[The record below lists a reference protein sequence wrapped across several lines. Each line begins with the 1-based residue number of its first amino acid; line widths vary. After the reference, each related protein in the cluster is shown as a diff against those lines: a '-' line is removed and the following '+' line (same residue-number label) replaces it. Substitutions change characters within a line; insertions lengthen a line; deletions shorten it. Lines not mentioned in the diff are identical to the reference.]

1 MIHVLD
7 LDPRQ
12 YNDPAYLEN
21 HGSFSEVAIQIN
33 KSLKKIGYYADPDNA
48 EYVGICDGLNIG
60 FKYKD
65 KKSFVISVWE
75 TTSLPI
81 FLAQTAKTTN
91 QTIFGLS
98 NQITRLWNKYGFPNV
113 KTVYGGT
120 DYEFWTPDI
129 NVEKFNQFT
138 FLHINSSNVR
148 SGLDLTI
155 QSFALAFTGNK
166 NVKLL
171 IKDTNPQD
179 KNSKLL
185 SKINFYKTKYNV
197 DIEYI
202 SERFNVTQI
211 RDLYRKTHVTLNL
224 LRATSFGMPLL
235 DCSSCGNLCVTGD
248 IEPTNELINNN
259 GILIPFD
266 SFVKLSEI
274 VPYLCDEW
282 GLLNCYGNFQH
293 IEEPCIANFNVESYA
308 KILLNI
314 YKNWDKLSKLDIIAP
329 IKTNWSWDNSAKNLV
344 SHLYGKIQNS

>member
-12 YNDPAYLEN
+12 YSDPTYLDN

-33 KSLKKIGYYADPDNA
+33 NSLKKIGYYAEPDDA

-75 TTSLPI
+75 TTSLPL
-81 FLAQTAKTTN
+81 FLAQQAKALN

-98 NQITRLWNKYGFPNV
+98 NQITKLWNKYGFSNV

-120 DYEFWTPDI
+120 DSEFWCPDPNI
-129 NVEKFNQFT
+129 EKLDKFT

-155 QSFALAFTGNK
+155 QSFALAFSGNN

-202 SERFNVTQI
+202 SERFNVKQI
-211 RDLYRKTHVTLNL
+211 RDLYRKTHVTLNV

-248 IEPTNELINNN
+248 IEPTNELINSNN
-259 GILIPFD
+259 GILVPFD
-266 SFVKLSEI
+266 NFTKLSEI
-274 VPYLCDEW
+274 IPYLCNEW

-293 IEEPCIANFNVESYA
+293 IEEPYIANFNTESYA

-314 YKNWDKLSKLDIIAP
+314 YENWGILSKLDIINP
-329 IKTNWSWDNSAKNLV
+329 IKTNWSWDNSATSLV
-344 SHLYGKIQNS
+344 THLYGKI

>member
-12 YNDPAYLEN
+12 YSDPTYLQN
-21 HGSFSEVAIQIN
+21 HGSFSEVAIQLN
-33 KSLKKIGYYADPDNA
+33 KSLKQLGYYSDPDSA
-48 EYVGICDGLNIG
+48 EFVGICDGLNIG
-60 FKYKD
+60 FKYKN

-75 TTSLPI
+75 TTSLPL
-81 FLAQTAKTTN
+81 FLAQNAKISN

-98 NQITRLWNKYGFPNV
+98 NQITKLWNKYGFSNV

-120 DYEFWTPDI
+120 DFEFWVPDV
-129 NVEKFNQFT
+129 NVEKFNKFT

-155 QSFALAFTGNK
+155 QSFAMAFSGNK
-166 NVKLL
+166 DVKLL

-179 KNSKLL
+179 QNSKLL
-185 SKINFYKTKYNV
+185 SKIEFYKLKYNV

-202 SERFNVTQI
+202 SERFNIEQI
-211 RDLYRKTHVTLNL
+211 RNLYRKTHVTLNV

-248 IEPTNELINNN
+248 IEPTNELIKKEY
-259 GILIPFD
+259 GVLVPSHGYKKLQELIP
-266 SFVKLSEI
+266 
-274 VPYLCDEW
+274 YLVNEW
-282 GLLNCYGNFQH
+282 GLLNCYGPFEH
-293 IEEPCIANFNVESYA
+293 IEEPYIADYDIEEYS

-314 YKNWDKLSKLDIIAP
+314 YKDYNILKSLDIRTP
-329 IKTNWSWDNSAKNLV
+329 IINNWSWNKSAESLITN
-344 SHLYGKIQNS
+344 LYGKV

>member
-12 YNDPAYLEN
+12 YNDPTYLEN

-33 KSLKKIGYYADPDNA
+33 NSLKKIGYYAPPDEA

-75 TTSLPI
+75 TTSLPV
-81 FLAQTAKTTN
+81 FLAQQAQMSN
-91 QTIFGLS
+91 QIIFRLS
-98 NQITRLWNKYGFPNV
+98 NQITKLWNKYGFSNV

-120 DYEFWTPDI
+120 DSEFWTPDA
-129 NVEKFNQFT
+129 NVEKFNKFT

-148 SGLDLTI
+148 SGLDITI
-155 QSFALAFTGNK
+155 QSFASAFSGNR

-185 SKINFYKTKYNV
+185 SKIEFYKTKYNV

-211 RDLYRKTHVTLNL
+211 RDLYRKTHVTLNA

-259 GILIPFD
+259 NGILVPFD

-274 VPYLCDEW
+274 IPYLCDEW

-293 IEEPCIANFNVESYA
+293 IEEPYIANFNIESYA

-314 YKNWDKLSKLDIIAP
+314 YTNWDRLSKLDIISP
-329 IKTNWSWDNSAKNLV
+329 IKTNWSWDNSANSLV
-344 SHLYGKIQNS
+344 SYLYGKI